1 MCKTVSVPHY
11 SIVFC
16 DDVAEV
22 QLEPQSFQQKKK
34 VSVLDGP
41 KLPLAEMIS
50 LTLLGS
56 GLGLHWSARAH
67 FKSVLAS
74 RVPR

>member
-1 MCKTVSVPHY
+1 MPVPYYTTV
-11 SIVFC
+11 FR

-22 QLEPQSFQQKKK
+22 QLEPQSFQQKE

-50 LTLLGS
+50 LTLLGRR
-56 GLGLHWSARAH
+56 LDLHCSAWAH